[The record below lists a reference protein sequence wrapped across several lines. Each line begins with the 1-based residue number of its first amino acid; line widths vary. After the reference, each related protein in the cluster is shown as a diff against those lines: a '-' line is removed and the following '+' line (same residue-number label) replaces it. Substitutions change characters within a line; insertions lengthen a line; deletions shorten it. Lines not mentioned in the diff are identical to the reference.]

1 MIKVEKIPANEKG
14 NKLIRVAAY
23 CRVSKNVD
31 EQLSSLEYQITHF
44 ESYKEKENDIELVEI
59 FYDYGKS
66 GLRRKGRNE
75 YQRMIALALN
85 NECDYILTKSVSRF
99 SRNTLDVLVDVR
111 KLREKHDYFSR
122 SAPLI
127 HSLST
132 ISKYSIYG

>member
-59 FYDYGKS
+59 FYDYGK
-66 GLRRKGRNE
+66 
-75 YQRMIALALN
+75 
-85 NECDYILTKSVSRF
+85 
-99 SRNTLDVLVDVR
+99 VD
-111 KLREKHDYFSR
+111 
-122 SAPLI
+122 
-127 HSLST
+127 
-132 ISKYSIYG
+132 